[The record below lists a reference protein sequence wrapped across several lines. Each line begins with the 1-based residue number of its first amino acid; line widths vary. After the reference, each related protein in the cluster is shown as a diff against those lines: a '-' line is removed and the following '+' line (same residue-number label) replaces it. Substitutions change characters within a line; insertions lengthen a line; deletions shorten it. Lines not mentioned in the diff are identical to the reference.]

1 MHPVARI
8 ARQVAGWTLILLGV
22 VALVVPLAPA
32 LPFLAV
38 GALLL
43 APHVRAFRRL
53 SAWIHKKY
61 PRFRG
66 PLRRFRDFKQRRHEA
81 VATRA
86 GADGSDGPSAGK

>member
-1 MHPVARI
+1 MTMHPVARI
-8 ARQVAGWTLILLGV
+8 IRQIVGWLCILLGV
-22 VALVVPLAPA
+22 VGLVIPLFPQ

-43 APHVRAFRRL
+43 APYVRVFRRM

-66 PLRRFRDFKQRRHEA
+66 PLRRFRDFKQRHHPPA
-81 VATRA
+81 NPNSPLT
-86 GADGSDGPSAGK
+86 GN

>member
-1 MHPVARI
+1 MSRHPIERI
-8 ARQVAGWTLILLGV
+8 LRQIVGWLCIAIGILGIAIPV
-22 VALVVPLAPA
+22 FPQ

-43 APHVRAFRRL
+43 APHVRMFRRL

-66 PLRRFRDFKQRRHEA
+66 PLRRFRDIKERRQHHA
-81 VATRA
+81 DA
-86 GADGSDGPSAGK
+86 GAPTNPPAAAE